1 MSFHKSSAFCLA
13 FQKMIYSFVQISHI
27 AMRFFFSLN
36 ILFSVY
42 VTKLLF
48 FSNLMMLS
56 ILRVWVEFYLQKA
69 ENKSVYNK
77 GYFCLLK
84 KQIAHNTMYVHWKNN
99 PRTFF
104 DLSYKFP
111 YSFLQTPRPWNC
123 SFSCNKIKWQSI
135 GRGSYEN
142 YSIFRV
148 SLPCEK
154 SRPSKV
160 SRQV

>member
-42 VTKLLF
+42 VTKFFF

-56 ILRVWVEFYLQKA
+56 ILRVWVEFYLQNA

-111 YSFLQTPRPWNC
+111 YSFLRVRE
-123 SFSCNKIKWQSI
+123 IA
-135 GRGSYEN
+135 
-142 YSIFRV
+142 V
-148 SLPCEK
+148 SLAIRLND
-154 SRPSKV
+154 SRLVEGVMRTIIIVYSAFLYHVKNLDHQ
-160 SRQV
+160 R

>member
-42 VTKLLF
+42 VTKLFF

-56 ILRVWVEFYLQKA
+56 ILRVWVEFYLQNA

-104 DLSYKFP
+104 DPSYKFP
-111 YSFLQTPRPWNC
+111 YSFLQTPRPWT
-123 SFSCNKIKWQSI
+123 
-135 GRGSYEN
+135 
-142 YSIFRV
+142 
-148 SLPCEK
+148 P
-154 SRPSKV
+154 RPSLAIRLND
-160 SRQV
+160 SRLVEGVMRTIVYSAFLYHVKNLDHQR